1 MAARW
6 TLQDELDWYTEQAAD
21 HRKPPDEQRLW
32 QQLADE
38 LSARLGI
45 NPSVSNDDT
54 TLF

>member
-1 MAARW
+1 MAVRW
-6 TLQDELDWYTEQAAD
+6 TLQNELDWFVEQANN
-21 HRKPPDEQRLW
+21 PRLSLAERGVW

-45 NPSVSNDDT
+45 NPTSDDT